1 MFISIIRLLVTFLF
15 IQLAPLLLSAQV
27 RVVVQDLK
35 CFSDSQSE
43 CQNIR
48 SDVMNTLRSD
58 DRLQLMGSSDKEA
71 LQSEIE
77 LQKNEDFLEGYV
89 VDAWYSS
96 ETDWLLTYHY
106 SSRTKTFIARIFDA
120 KTQTLIDEEQI
131 IIQLGLLGTIQGR
144 QEKLIQSIQRLIARQ
159 FPSPIPIIKT
169 LNSSKTK
176 VREILIAGGTNQGI
190 YTGQKLIIKATTAT
204 PSLTETPVL
213 AELEVWMVE
222 SENFSRCFVTDGG
235 KALFEALA
243 EGQSLQV
250 LIP

>member
-1 MFISIIRLLVTFLF
+1 MTIPSLRFVISYLLIL
-15 IQLAPLLLSAQV
+15 LAPVFLSAQI

-35 CFSDSQSE
+35 CYSDSQSE

-48 SDVMNTLRSD
+48 TSVMNTLRSD
-58 DRLQLMGSSDKEA
+58 DRLQLISSSETA
-71 LQSEIE
+71 AIQAEIE

-96 ETDWLLTYHY
+96 ETDWLITYRY
-106 SSRTKTFIARIFDA
+106 SNRTKTFIIRLYDA
-120 KTQTLIDEEQI
+120 QSQNLIDEEQFR
-131 IIQLGLLGTIQGR
+131 IQLGLLGSSQDREEEITKGV
-144 QEKLIQSIQRLIARQ
+144 QRLLARQ

-176 VREILIAGGTNQGI
+176 VREILIAGGTNHGL
-190 YTGQKLIIKATTAT
+190 YTGQKLIIKAAAENPSTTGL
-204 PSLTETPVL
+204 PIL

-235 KALFEALA
+235 KALFTALE
-243 EGQSLQV
+243 EGQALQV
-250 LIP
+250 FIP